1 VKVKMSR
8 VKVIVLKM
16 KKIDESEE
24 ELEYDLEDK
33 YYK

>member
-1 VKVKMSR
+1 MSR